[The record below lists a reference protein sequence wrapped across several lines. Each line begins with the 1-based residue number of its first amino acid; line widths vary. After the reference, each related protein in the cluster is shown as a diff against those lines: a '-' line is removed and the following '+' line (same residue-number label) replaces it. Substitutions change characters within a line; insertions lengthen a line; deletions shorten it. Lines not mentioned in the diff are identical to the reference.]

1 MKVLLTGAVGQL
13 GWCLRQRKPPGVE
26 LIASSRHGGEGLL
39 ALDLAD
45 QQACRKAVLE
55 LRPDWVL
62 NCGAYTA
69 VDRAE
74 TEADLVQAVNAA
86 APQAFAEALAQ
97 TGGQLLQLSTDYVFN
112 GRQRH
117 PYRPTDVR
125 GPLGVYGASKAAA
138 EDAVQAFLGANGR
151 GLVLRSSWV
160 MGPVGHNFLLT
171 MLRLHRERALT
182 GQSLAVVDDQ
192 VSSPTSVLSLAAAC
206 WRLVAHAEAAPG
218 RLGPVLHWSDAG
230 VARWYDVAVAIG
242 AMAVELGLLQT
253 MAVVKPI
260 PSAEFP
266 SLARRPSY
274 SVLDCSQ
281 TRAALQ
287 LEPLHWQQSLRHL
300 LTTLR
305 SNG

>member
-26 LIASSRHGGEGLL
+26 LIASCRHGGVGLL

-45 QQACRKAVLE
+45 QQACRKAVLD

-74 TEADLVQAVNAA
+74 TEPDLAQSVNAV
-86 APQAFAEALAQ
+86 APQVFAEALAQ

-112 GRQRH
+112 GQQGH
-117 PYRPTDVR
+117 PYRPTDTR
-125 GPLGVYGASKAAA
+125 DPLGVYGLSKACA
-138 EDAVQAFLGANGR
+138 EEAVEALLGPSGR
-151 GLVLRSSWV
+151 GLVVRTSWL
-160 MGPVGHNFLLT
+160 MGPVGHNFSLT
-171 MLRLHRERALT
+171 ILKLHRERSLT
-182 GQSLAVVDDQ
+182 GEPISVVDDQ
-192 VSSPTSVLSLAAAC
+192 VGSPTSAFSLAAAC
-206 WRLVAHAEAAPG
+206 WRIIEQADAAPG
-218 RLGPVLHWSDAG
+218 SLAPVLHWSDAG
-230 VARWYDVAVAIG
+230 VARWYDLAVAIG
-242 AMAVELGLLQT
+242 ALGVELGLLET
-253 MAVVKPI
+253 MAMVKPI
-260 PSAEFP
+260 PSRSFP
-266 SLARRPSY
+266 TLARRPSY

-287 LEPLHWQQSLRHL
+287 LEPLHWHPSLRHL

-305 SNG
+305 TSG